1 MIQMPLR
8 ETFATMQ
15 PIGAPIMFSL
25 MAAELADVLP
35 APQIG
40 ALAFALGQ
48 RAAARV
54 PMAHVTD
61 LNDLQQCLNRL
72 WSDLGL
78 GSARLSVDELAIAVE
93 HDPGTLRPDV
103 LDPAARPAFVEFL
116 RGAYHA
122 CFQMLGSSDVMVTSA
137 RWNGPV
143 IELRHGN

>member
-8 ETFATMQ
+8 ETFATAR
-15 PIGAPIMFSL
+15 PVAAPIMLSL
-25 MAAELADVLP
+25 MVAELADVLP

-40 ALAFALGQ
+40 AFAFALGQ
-48 RAAARV
+48 RVAARV
-54 PMAHVTD
+54 PMTNVTD
-61 LNDLQQCLNRL
+61 LTDLQQSLNRL
-72 WSDLGL
+72 WTELGL

-103 LDPAARPAFVEFL
+103 LDPAARPAFVEFV

-122 CFQMLGSSDVMVTSA
+122 CFQMLGSSDAMVTSA
-137 RWNGPV
+137 KWNGQV